1 MNKTFKFS
9 LKDSQVSE
17 GEQKDP
23 LRSSQLSTLNLNQ
36 LKGNIANYNPKS
48 DRTPSKLNYK
58 YERVNNSFR
67 LVQVDPSDS
76 DNK

>member
-1 MNKTFKFS
+1 M
-9 LKDSQVSE
+9 
-17 GEQKDP
+17 
-23 LRSSQLSTLNLNQ
+23 RSSQLSVLNLNQ
-36 LKGNIANYNPKS
+36 LRGSIASYNPKS

-67 LVQVDPSDS
+67 LVQIDPSDS